1 MSSAK
6 YMINLFQFVHD
17 VMLSLNQIEATSQF
31 RKTVVIS
38 SLSSVMAKYI
48 DNREYRATMAEENL
62 IGC

>member
-1 MSSAK
+1 
-6 YMINLFQFVHD
+6 MINLFQFVHD